1 MVLETPRVVVRCPKK
16 CNTAVPSSTSASQRP
31 TSCEP
36 AASTRHYSI
45 VFQMHV
51 SPEAFSFQ
59 QSFKTQRV
67 WWGVCKKALRTC
79 KAFSTVEAEPGE
91 NGLPVAAILL
101 QPRGLYSLT
110 FTRHRNC
117 PYSIVVVACIVR
129 LIKSR
134 SIPSRKFLLCRN
146 FES

>member
-1 MVLETPRVVVRCPKK
+1 
-16 CNTAVPSSTSASQRP
+16 
-31 TSCEP
+31 
-36 AASTRHYSI
+36 
-45 VFQMHV
+45 MHV

-101 QPRGLYSLT
+101 QPRGSTALLSLAIEIA
-110 FTRHRNC
+110 H
-117 PYSIVVVACIVR
+117 
-129 LIKSR
+129 
-134 SIPSRKFLLCRN
+134 IPLLLLLALLG
-146 FES
+146 